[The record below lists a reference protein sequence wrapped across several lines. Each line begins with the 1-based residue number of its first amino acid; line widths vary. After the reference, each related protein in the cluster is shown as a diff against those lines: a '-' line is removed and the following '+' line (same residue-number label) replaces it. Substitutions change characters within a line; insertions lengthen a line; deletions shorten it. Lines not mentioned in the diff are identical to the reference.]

1 MAHLNKSPAEL
12 RSMFGANLRILARD
26 YPSIS
31 ELSRRLGINR
41 TQFNRYLAGDSFPRP
56 DVLAR
61 ICDFFGVD
69 ARVLLDP
76 VESFDTDHAVLAGP
90 ELGAFLG
97 AGLLPPETMF
107 PSGFYRFTRKSFV
120 DNTRFALGLVWV
132 WRNSN
137 GACFMRGYE
146 AREAIRQQ
154 GLPVG
159 PHLREFRG
167 LVMQQ
172 ENGISIMVSRRGA
185 MTSSFNFLHPMTS
198 FQNNFFVGFVTRTIP
213 EAVESTRAV
222 RMVYE
227 HLGRNGSAARAVARQ
242 AGLIEEDQMPPF
254 HIRMLHAD
262 RPFQ

>member
-76 VESFDTDHAVLAGP
+76 VDSFDTDHAVMAGP
-90 ELGAFLG
+90 ELGEFLG
-97 AGLLPPETMF
+97 TGLQPPEQLF

-120 DNTRFALGLVWV
+120 DNERFVLGLVWI
-132 WRNSN
+132 WRNAN
-137 GACFMRGYE
+137 GACFLRGYE
-146 AREAIRQQ
+146 AREAMRQQ
-154 GLPVG
+154 GLPAASD
-159 PHLREFRG
+159 LREFRG

-185 MTSSFNFLHPMTS
+185 MTSSFNFLHPMVS
-198 FQNNFFVGFVTRTIP
+198 FQNNFFVGYVARTVP

-227 HLGRNGSAARAVARQ
+227 HLGRDGRAARAVARQ
-242 AGLIEEDQMPPF
+242 AGLIDEDQMPAF
-254 HIRMLHAD
+254 HKRMLHGD
-262 RPFQ
+262 KPFQ